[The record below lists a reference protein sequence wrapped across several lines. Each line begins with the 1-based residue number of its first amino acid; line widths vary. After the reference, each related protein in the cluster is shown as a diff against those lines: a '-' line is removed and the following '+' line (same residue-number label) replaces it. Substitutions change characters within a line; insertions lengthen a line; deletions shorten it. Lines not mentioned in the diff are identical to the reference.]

1 MAHIKIIT
9 DSASDIPK
17 YLVDKYNIGY
27 LPICVVMD
35 GKVYH
40 DRYDLDGR
48 EYMKSLPEREEIPTT
63 SMVPLELMEKE
74 FRANLDCYDYQIFVT
89 MSAKASGGNNA
100 AHLLK
105 EQIEDEI
112 GHESNIIV
120 LDSEKYS
127 MLFGKDVV
135 KMAELAFNGASLEE
149 IMEAFEKGKKTGNAF
164 FIVDDLKHLQ
174 KGGRIKATTALIG
187 GMLGI
192 KPILTINDGL
202 VENIGK
208 ERGMQKSLNKI
219 VNMTAEVYDIENKP
233 KIWLANGY
241 ADESCNMAIDL
252 LKEKLGDVEIEMFDL
267 GCIIGTHTGPGV
279 IGIIFDMKGE

>member
-17 YLVDKYNIGY
+17 YLVEKYNIGY
-27 LPICVVMD
+27 LPICIVMD
-35 GKVYH
+35 GKVYY

-48 EYMKSLPEREEIPTT
+48 EYMKKLPEMEEIPTT
-63 SMVPLELMEKE
+63 SMVPIELMEKE
-74 FRANLDCYDYQIFVT
+74 FRKNLDEYDYQIFVT
-89 MSAKASGGNNA
+89 LSAKASGGNNA

-105 EQIEDEI
+105 EQIEDEL
-112 GHESNIIV
+112 GKESNIII
-120 LDSEKYS
+120 LDSQKYS

-135 KMAELAFNGASLEE
+135 KMAELASKDASLDE
-149 IMEAFEKGKKTGNAF
+149 ILEAFEHGKKTGNAY

-174 KGGRIKATTALIG
+174 KGGRIKATTAVIG
-187 GMLGI
+187 GLLGI

-219 VNMTAEVYDIENKP
+219 VDMTVGEYDVIKKP

-241 ADESCNMAIDL
+241 ADESCEIAKNL
-252 LKEKLGDVEIEMFDL
+252 LKEKLGDVEIEKFDL